1 MIEKIVLHVYSGNL
15 IFLCLFSIVFVY
27 VWCFCG
33 NIIVKRHIW
42 WIYLNRVL
50 FIFALYIIVYITLLS
65 REPGT
70 SSTIV
75 FTPFYSLAAAR
86 QCPEL
91 YREMFMNVLLFMP
104 VGIFLP
110 FSTRQ
115 REVRWINKLINLGIM
130 VLFIILLSAII
141 EFLQCLTGCG
151 NAELDDIMCNT
162 IGGIMGLLGY
172 QISAFLYVK

>member
-1 MIEKIVLHVYSGNL
+1 MIEKIVLYVYSGNL
-15 IFLCLFSIVFVY
+15 LFLCLFSIVFVY
-27 VWCFCG
+27 IWCFVG

-42 WIYLNRVL
+42 WIYVNRIL
-50 FIFALYIIVYITLLS
+50 LIFAMYVIMYITLLS

-75 FTPFYSLAAAR
+75 FTPFYSFAAAR

-104 VGIFLP
+104 LGIFLP

-115 REVRWINKLINLGIM
+115 WETRWRNTIINYCVMILL
-130 VLFIILLSAII
+130 IILFSALI
-141 EFLQCLTGCG
+141 EYFQFITGCG
-151 NAELDDIMCNT
+151 NAEVDDIMCNT
-162 IGGIMGLLGY
+162 IGGIIGLLGY
-172 QISAFLYVK
+172 YVSGIFY